1 MKREKKEKWTRPRH
15 QASIIFIKILFF
27 FTFRFKYHLKCEKV
41 KDKRPYLILFNHQT
55 FWDQFFILPC
65 LKSNKIYYLMSDDFD
80 AMGLFSR
87 IIRFSLRC
95 IPFKKA
101 SSDINAVKNIFR
113 ILKEGASVALSP
125 EGNRT
130 YTGETMNIND
140 SIAKL
145 IKAAKVPVLF
155 LNIHGYYAYPR
166 FASRGRKANVNVN
179 IKKVLEY
186 DEYKDLS
193 NDELYK
199 LILDNLYVNDYDNP
213 IIVKDRRRAEYLE
226 RVLYYCPKCGMTHFH
241 SKGCDVECLTCHEKY
256 HFSETYTFDKGDYKT
271 VIDWDNYQRKVLLKT
286 KLSDYESD
294 YLITYD
300 DNVRFSLVIPHK
312 KKEVLFKKCRIEM
325 YKDRLVFIHKEERI
339 EVLFEDILNSGCFG
353 NNKVNL
359 ILSDK
364 IYQIKSDKR
373 FNPLKYVYHIYK
385 YKIEKG
391 EVQNEFL
398 GI

>member
-15 QASIIFIKILFF
+15 RASIIFLKTVFF
-27 FTFRFKYHLKCEKV
+27 FAFRFKYHLKSDKV

-55 FWDQFFILPC
+55 FWDQFFILPS

-80 AMGLFSR
+80 SMGFFSK
-87 IIRFSLRC
+87 IIRFTLKC
-95 IPFKKA
+95 IPFKKS
-101 SSDINAVKNIFR
+101 SSDINAVKSIFK

-145 IKAAKVPVLF
+145 IKACKVPVLF
-155 LNIHGYYAYPR
+155 LNIHGFYAYPR
-166 FASRGRKANVNVN
+166 FASRGRKANVSVN
-179 IKKVLEY
+179 IRKILEY

-193 NDELYK
+193 NEELYK
-199 LILDNLYVNDYDNP
+199 LVKEYLYVNDYDTP
-213 IIVKDRRRAEYLE
+213 IIVKDKRRAEYLE
-226 RVLYYCPKCGMTHFH
+226 RVLYYCHKCGMTHFH
-241 SKGCDVECLTCHEKY
+241 SKGSEVKCLTCGDTY
-256 HFSETYTFDKGDYKT
+256 HLSETYTFTEGINKT
-271 VIDWDNYQRKVLLKT
+271 IIDWDNYQRKILLNT
-286 KLSDYESD
+286 KLSDLKDD
-294 YLITYD
+294 YLITFD

-312 KKEVLFKKCRIEM
+312 KKEVVFKECRIEM
-325 YKDRLVFIHKEERI
+325 YKDRLFFIHENNKI
-339 EVLFEDILNSGCFG
+339 EVLFEDIVTSGCFG

-359 ILSDK
+359 ILTDK

-373 FNPLKYVYHIYK
+373 FNPLKYHIYK

-391 EVQNEFL
+391 EIQNEFL